1 MNLPGEAT
9 VNQKLFGNRP
19 ISYLFDIYYSR
30 LCYFAF
36 TLINEKEDS
45 KDMVQDV
52 FLKLWQ
58 GNHQFE
64 SEIAIKNFLYL
75 SVRNACLNYQRHAII
90 QTKYTKTQSE
100 DTVDPGH
107 GLENI
112 IKAELIAEIQT
123 AINSLPEGCGNVL
136 KLAFLD
142 GLKNDDISKK
152 LGISVNTV
160 KTQKQRALKL
170 LKLKLS
176 SISYLLLV
184 SILP

>member
-1 MNLPGEAT
+1 MNLSGEESVT
-9 VNQKLFGNRP
+9 QKLFGNRP
-19 ISYLFDIYYSR
+19 ISYLFDTYYAR
-30 LCYFAF
+30 LCYFSF

-45 KDMVQDV
+45 KDIVQEV
-52 FLKLWQ
+52 FLKLWN
-58 GNHQFE
+58 GSNQFE

-75 SVRNACLNYQRHAII
+75 SVRNACLNYQRHALI
-90 QTKYTKTQSE
+90 QIKYTKTQPE
-100 DTVDPGH
+100 NTVDPGH

-136 KLAFLD
+136 KLAFLE

-152 LGISVNTV
+152 LGISINTV

-176 SISYLLLV
+176 GISYLLLV